1 MNAFQQFIASR
12 AKRAPAQPVTNQ
24 GQPISREEFATLSL
38 AVAHLIEDVETLS
51 SPGKLGAVLN
61 QAVAEITNGKPA
73 GNRSFLAPKGDDDAM
88 PPPARTV
95 TNSGLPQTR
104 QPLALPA
111 FTAPKGD

>member
-1 MNAFQQFIASR
+1 MNPLQEFLARR

-73 GNRSFLAPKGDDDAM
+73 GNQSFLAPKGDDVT

-95 TNSGLPQTR
+95 ANSGVPRTR
-104 QPLALPA
+104 PPLALPA
-111 FTAPKGD
+111 FIAPKGD